1 MIVSLGVSQREIK
14 SAVQIIML
22 EITHKSFLY
31 SMGKYMSN
39 VFDFVWEGERGKAE
53 KIKYQTLLPEETDS
67 WKDGKRGKKNFFD

>member
-39 VFDFVWEGERGKAE
+39 VFDFVCEGERGKAE
-53 KIKYQTLLPEETDS
+53 K
-67 WKDGKRGKKNFFD
+67 N